1 MYYDILYK
9 TCYIVIH
16 ERTRTCKLPTRRYNG
31 GNAEKKA
38 VRYGD
43 IVRVAVLLLTICEC

>member
-31 GNAEKKA
+31 GNAEKIA
-38 VRYGD
+38 GRYGD
-43 IVRVAVLLLTICEC
+43 ILRVAVSFQAICEC